1 MKLDI
6 KTVAPNK
13 LDDLLNFDPL
23 SIVSLMVLPSGAVI
37 VVSLTPMEVNKEVV
51 IMLPDMEND
60 AYPNIYRIFGINIC
74 SGYRSID
81 SIGFNDKVSATA
93 KVIGERMKRDG
104 ITNALFPAFLKNEG
118 ASQPWGAA
126 TSFFEGIDGDMPR
139 FLRGGHARVIDGEYL
154 IFAYGKELM
163 RSKISS
169 FKKKNWDFIPIA
181 DFPADI
187 TFIGRP
193 NGLVV
198 PITLS
203 NGDVYKLNIISFL
216 DEKVEKNVRA
226 WVGKTK
232 HGMAFF
238 RGKEL
243 VLRPLVSA

>member
-6 KTVAPNK
+6 KTVAPNR
-13 LDDLLNFDPL
+13 LDDLMSFDPL
-23 SIVSLMVLPSGAVI
+23 SIVSLMMLPSGAVV
-37 VVSLTPMEVNKEVV
+37 VVSLTSMKVNKEVI
-51 IMLPDMEND
+51 IMLPDMED
-60 AYPNIYRIFGINIC
+60 VYPKVFRIFGINVC
-74 SGYRSID
+74 NDYYSID
-81 SIGFNDKVSATA
+81 SIGFNDSVSA
-93 KVIGERMKRDG
+93 IGKIIRERMRIDG
-104 ITNALFPAFLKNEG
+104 ITSALFPAFLKNEG

-126 TSFFEGIDGDMPR
+126 TSFFEGIDGDMPK
-139 FLRGGHARVIDGEYL
+139 FLRGGHARVIDGGYI

-163 RSKISS
+163 RSKVSS
-169 FKKKNWDFIPIA
+169 FKKKNWDFVPIA

-203 NGDVYKLNIISFL
+203 NGDVHRLNTVSFI

-232 HGMAFF
+232 HGTAFF

-243 VLRPLVSA
+243 VLRPLVSV